1 MSTAHRRSLS
11 STTQPLIVGGKL
23 YLGYRAAE
31 NTGAPI
37 ALTSTHGS
45 WGPGFY
51 YPNLRENRH
60 QSVILA
66 STGTSLLLYGAGVG
80 SEVL

>member
-51 YPNLRENRH
+51 YPNLRYWVHE
-60 QSVILA
+60 SFLIL
-66 STGTSLLLYGAGVG
+66 SLLVWVHESFLILF
-80 SEVL
+80 SFM